1 MQDKNQ
7 TTKSILEKEKENTA
21 LKFNLMQQTI
31 NELKQEVAVKSRE
44 HHSMLEDNRKLY
56 HDNENLKRLLA
67 LKGDLDYD
75 AD

>member
-1 MQDKNQ
+1 LQDKNQ

-44 HHSMLEDNRKLY
+44 HHSMLEDNRKL
-56 HDNENLKRLLA
+56 
-67 LKGDLDYD
+67 
-75 AD
+75 